1 MKFFYKIPRSNVNP
15 SLKLARKILYISV
28 EAVIMTML
36 VIKSFTVTYEND
48 INLIFRQL
56 NELKASIG
64 GFGINE
70 LLFWFMIKCSICTI
84 VTFDL
89 CLYVRKM
96 LQRNKR
102 AL

>member
-1 MKFFYKIPRSNVNP
+1 MKLFYKIPKSNVHP
-15 SLKLARKILYISV
+15 SLKLARKIIYISV

-36 VIKSFTVTYEND
+36 VIKSFTVAYESN
-48 INLIFRQL
+48 INLILRQL

-70 LLFWFMIKCSICTI
+70 SLFWFMIKCSIFTI

-96 LQRNKR
+96 LKKNKR